1 MATATATVV
10 PIQAIELAPIF
21 DQQRAYATDI
31 DSAERASPS
40 PLEEMPQ
47 IEELDGLRRRATQG
61 QVPNNASE
69 GEASPVSPVST
80 ERTLV
85 STSNETRQQS
95 KGKKPVK
102 APKE

>member
-10 PIQAIELAPIF
+10 PVQAIELATIF

-61 QVPNNASE
+61 QVPNSASE
-69 GEASPVSPVST
+69 GEASPVST
-80 ERTLV
+80 ESTLV
-85 STSNETRQQS
+85 SASNETRQQS
-95 KGKKPVK
+95 KGTQPVK
-102 APKE
+102 ALKE